1 MKFSRFVKSCSVA
14 TLATLLLTPAAFADS
29 GFMIG
34 ASIGETSLDDEFG
47 LSDSDL
53 AGKLM
58 FGYIFDL
65 PVVDFGI
72 EAAYVDFGGAS
83 ENLGGGAS
91 ISVDADGFSGFG
103 TVGVDFGL
111 FGMFAKAG
119 IVSWDLKARATGQGS
134 ISDSGSDPAY
144 GVGFRLGFS
153 SVEVRAEYELFDI
166 EDADDTIDMISLGVV
181 WRF

>member
-1 MKFSRFVKSCSVA
+1 MKFAKSVRLYSAAV
-14 TLATLLLTPAAFADS
+14 LATLLFMPAAHADS
-29 GFMIG
+29 GFFVG
-34 ASIGETSLDDEFG
+34 ASLGETSLDDEFG

-65 PVVDFGI
+65 PAVDFGI

-83 ENLGGGAS
+83 ENLGGWQS
-91 ISVDADGFSGFG
+91 VSVDVDGLTAFG

-119 IVSWDLKARATGQGS
+119 LVSWDLKARATGQGS
-134 ISDSGSDPAY
+134 VSDSGSDPAY

-153 SVEVRAEYELFDI
+153 SVELRAEYELFDI
-166 EDADDTIDMISLGVV
+166 EDADDTIDMISLGVI